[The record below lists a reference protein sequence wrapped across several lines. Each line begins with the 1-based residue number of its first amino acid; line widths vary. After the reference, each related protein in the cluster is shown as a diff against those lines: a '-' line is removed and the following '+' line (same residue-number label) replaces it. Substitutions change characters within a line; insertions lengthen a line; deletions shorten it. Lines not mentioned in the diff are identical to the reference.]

1 MRSTATPRKSK
12 HLLLDPNQLKKA
24 QRVLGAKTETETIER
39 ALALV
44 ISEAEKDRRAWA
56 ATEKLVRSGIAIT
69 DVFGRV
75 TDRS

>member
-1 MRSTATPRKSK
+1 MRSTATTRKSK
-12 HLLLDPNQLKKA
+12 HLLLDPNKLKKA
-24 QRVLGAKTETETIER
+24 QQVLGAKTETETVER

-44 ISEAEKDRRAWA
+44 ISEAEKDRRAWM
-56 ATEKLVRSGIAIT
+56 ATEKLVRSGVAIT